1 MKIRYI
7 NEGIFKNPEQA
18 RAAREKEK
26 SISNVDKLIS
36 TSNAVIRNE
45 VLYKSFKEDLDLII
59 YAVYNTMGSAI
70 GHGGGAKF
78 SACQWGNVYSNSQNK
93 FTADK
98 KRRWNM
104 TRVGVECQNKWKII
118 SNNAHF
124 ISSLGGGIWKD
135 KNKTNSCK
143 RLVML
148 EYVDNKTDYIE
159 DVNCVKVILNQ
170 DNIVIN
176 IYALVTGYDNT
187 EKGLEEHLKYVES
200 MYRGVSAKN
209 TDIDNYFVN
218 MVTEIVDIKQ
228 IKNDLKV
235 IEDVF
240 SSFLYDLFATIKA
253 DSNIDKEQIDE
264 ETFKE
269 MFPVRAR
276 LIICR
281 THLNTNSDG
290 ELIDWKEEHMTSADL
305 EKSAILRIN
314 S

>member
-26 SISNVDKLIS
+26 SISNVDKLVS
-36 TSNAVIRNE
+36 TSKAVIRNE
-45 VLYKSFKEDLDLII
+45 VLYKSFKEDLDLIK
-59 YAVYNTMGSAI
+59 YVVYNTMMSAM
-70 GHGGGAKF
+70 GKAGNTRF
-78 SACQWGNVYSNSQNK
+78 SACQWGDVFSNSQNK

-104 TRVGVECQNKWKII
+104 TLIGSRCQDKWRII
-118 SNNAHF
+118 LNNAHL
-124 ISSLGGGIWKD
+124 ISLLGGGIWKD
-135 KNKTNSCK
+135 KSKTNSCK

-148 EYVDNKTDYIE
+148 EYVDNKTTYIE
-159 DVNCVKVILNQ
+159 DVNCVKVSLNQ
-170 DNIVIN
+170 DSILID

-187 EKGLEEHLKYVES
+187 ENGLEEHLKYVEN

-209 TDIDNYFVN
+209 TDIDNYFIN
-218 MVTEIVDIKQ
+218 MITEIVDIKQ

-240 SSFLYDLFATIKA
+240 STFFYDLFANIKV

-281 THLNTNSDG
+281 THLDTNSDG
-290 ELIDWKEEHMTSADL
+290 ELVGWREEHMTSADL
-305 EKSAILRIN
+305 ERSAILRIN